1 MNIAFIDSWVQSSAE
16 GSGTAVAIGGLQ
28 RTLQQRGIQVTR
40 LTPIQP
46 WPRNLTVRRLLF
58 NLHVPALLSRLR
70 YDLVVGFDIDG
81 FLWSRRARRTPYL
94 VSIKGVLA
102 EELRQEQG
110 FVRHVL
116 WSLSQLERINARS
129 ADGVITTSAYCREA
143 IRRHYGIADRRM
155 RLVPEGVDLA
165 RWQRIARATPR
176 RSDGATILCVARQYP
191 RKHVADL
198 LRAMPLVRA
207 AVPGARAVIVGD
219 GPEHA
224 RLRALAA
231 ELCLGAAVH
240 LVGAIL
246 DDDVVAQMYFQ
257 ADVFC
262 LPSVQEGFGIVF
274 LEAMASGLPIV
285 ATTATA
291 VPEVVPHRRAGLLV
305 PPGDV
310 GALAE
315 ALIELLRNP
324 DQRAAYGAFGRMR
337 VEEYDWNVVADR
349 FIEQVEPFVCRTVS
363 HAASQGASREL
374 DKVDKFA
381 YDYVEKSV
389 NVTQGTQVCP

>member
-1 MNIAFIDSWVQSSAE
+1 
-16 GSGTAVAIGGLQ
+16 
-28 RTLQQRGIQVTR
+28 
-40 LTPIQP
+40 
-46 WPRNLTVRRLLF
+46 VRRLL
-58 NLHVPALLSRLR
+58 
-70 YDLVVGFDIDG
+70 
-81 FLWSRRARRTPYL
+81 
-94 VSIKGVLA
+94 
-102 EELRQEQG
+102 
-110 FVRHVL
+110 
-116 WSLSQLERINARS
+116 WSLSRLERINARN

-143 IRRHYGIADRRM
+143 IRRHYGVAHQRVQ
-155 RLVPEGVDLA
+155 LVPEGIDLA

-191 RKHVADL
+191 RKHIADL

-231 ELCLGAAVH
+231 ELRLGAAVN
-240 LVGAIL
+240 LVGAIP

-274 LEAMASGLPIV
+274 LEAMASSLPIV
-285 ATTATA
+285 ATTAA
-291 VPEVVPHRRAGLLV
+291 AIPEVVPHRRAGLLV

-324 DQRAAYGAFGRMR
+324 DQRAAYGAFGRIQ
-337 VEEYDWNVVADR
+337 VEGYDWNAVADR
-349 FIEQVEPFVCRTVS
+349 FIDQVEPFVRGT
-363 HAASQGASREL
+363 AARPAGQGDLREL
-374 DKVDKFA
+374 DKGDCATAGRLSSPVGLSDDA
-381 YDYVEKSV
+381 H
-389 NVTQGTQVCP
+389 G